1 MSTAKRRMRRIT
13 MDILRA
19 AGTKGRSPEA
29 ATTPITTG
37 EQWTQQDS
45 EEEWQLRDTGH
56 VMETFRVACTGR
68 GSGSPSWVLLT
79 SSHTIRASWLH
90 AQQLS
95 ETNIK
100 IAWPRRN
107 YLSNN
112 FIVPGMITTNNTSL
126 RKSKTDTEE
135 RKQLETHHSWL
146 VFVAF
151 LRADM

>member
-13 MDILRA
+13 MDPLQA
-19 AGTKGRSPEA
+19 AGTRGRSPEA

-37 EQWTQQDS
+37 EQWTEQDS
-45 EEEWQLRDTGH
+45 ERSDNWETLDTSWRHLEWLALAEAQ
-56 VMETFRVACTGR
+56 A
-68 GSGSPSWVLLT
+68 LLAEYCSLPLT
-79 SSHTIRASWLH
+79 QFAPPGFM
-90 AQQLS
+90 LS